1 MKDLAA
7 SSAPSRMPHI
17 ALGRRANILD
27 PISRRFRTS
36 SLTSLLTP
44 INFLAL
50 RPLSDMVLVVTTS
63 ISENTAKKFI
73 AENKIF
79 IQLLQIIIISEPFL
93 F

>member
-1 MKDLAA
+1 M
-7 SSAPSRMPHI
+7 

-27 PISRRFRTS
+27 LISRRFITS

-44 INFLAL
+44 INVLAL

-63 ISENTAKKFI
+63 ISENTANKFI